1 MTDEASPGAGRGSRR
16 KTKEGAKEPFVS
28 RGDRPDVRLEPDTPI
43 GELRVRDLLSILGA
57 MATKIPD
64 FEVGKSD
71 LQEFFDKDFPEV
83 VKGLKELKPE
93 KLDKSEVKEFKGEK
107 NDKLEIREVKF
118 RDKVKLEQF
127 EPQRPQQNPR
137 LEQLIHAVS
146 GLAKQVSQ
154 LADQVE
160 ELQKRTK

>member
-1 MTDEASPGAGRGSRR
+1 MTDQTSSGAGRGSRR
-16 KTKEGAKEPFVS
+16 GTKKGAKEPFVS
-28 RGDRPDVRLEPDTPI
+28 QGDRPEVRLAPDTPI
-43 GELRVRDLLSILGA
+43 GELRVRDLVSILGA
-57 MATKIPD
+57 VASKNPN

-83 VKGLKELKPE
+83 AKDLKEVKPE
-93 KLDKSEVKEFKGEK
+93 KHDKAEIKELKGEK

-118 RDKVKLEQF
+118 RDKLKLEQF
-127 EPQRPQQNPR
+127 EPQRPQQDPR

-146 GLAKQVSQ
+146 GLAKQVGQ

-160 ELQKRTK
+160 ELQERTK